1 MYYGIH
7 VSSAGGIEN
16 TIKSAQKYGV
26 NAIQIMP
33 TIPMRWAIKLL
44 PEEMIQALENKVDKI
59 NGRVTELEATQPF
72 LKEMV
77 QQNTAAYQ
85 KLTETMIDVR
95 IAMTQIND
103 NLSQQSDDIVAL
115 ENKVEEVSSTTDA
128 HFDSVSKRIK
138 QIEDNEGKTIVSEGL
153 AANYSDIINYAVSK
167 W

>member
-1 MYYGIH
+1 M
-7 VSSAGGIEN
+7 
-16 TIKSAQKYGV
+16 
-26 NAIQIMP
+26 
-33 TIPMRWAIKLL
+33 

-138 QIEDNEGKTIVSEGL
+138 QIEDDNSFNISQFFKKNFSWIVALLGL
-153 AANYSDIINYAVSK
+153 GILYATQFVK
-167 W
+167 F